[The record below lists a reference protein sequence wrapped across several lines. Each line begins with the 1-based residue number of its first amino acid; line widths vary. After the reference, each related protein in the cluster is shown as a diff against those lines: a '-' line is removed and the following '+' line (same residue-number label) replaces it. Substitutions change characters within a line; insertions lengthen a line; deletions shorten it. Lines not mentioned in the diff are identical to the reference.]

1 MKKFPTFSLSQAV
14 PICLS
19 KTIQL
24 SKTFYKRKFA
34 TFLSFIAEKVSLC
47 ETAKWSKCDYSKQK
61 FFFQCET
68 FLCNGKSWLR
78 SCAICLEHLF

>member
-61 FFFQCET
+61 FYFFSV
-68 FLCNGKSWLR
+68 K
-78 SCAICLEHLF
+78 LFYAMAKVGSEAVQFV